1 MRSSRVIWMAGT
13 TALVVSLVIVTSPPV
28 LADGTADAWNDGATV
43 GGSAEGQ
50 VTTGGE
56 PAQPVSS
63 KRSASRRPNPC
74 NFSILDGEDAAAA
87 EGFANSGWS
96 SAKEGEGPGKWYR
109 KVCTDEQGQSK
120 GTVVWVA
127 DREAVDPMVLA
138 EQAAERVAIPEPS
151 ANLNPSPAQNQI
163 VNLATLLWIDPA
175 QWQPVTTSA
184 SAAGVTAN
192 VAARP
197 LRVEWDMGNGDT
209 VTCEGPG
216 TPYNPSTPDVTPD
229 GACLYTY
236 RRSSATA
243 PSGAFTVT
251 ATAVW
256 EVSLEAEG
264 APGGGSLGLSRRS
277 TSFPIRVAEIQAV
290 NQ

>member
-1 MRSSRVIWMAGT
+1 MAGA
-13 TALVVSLVIVTSPPV
+13 TALVVSLVVTSQPV

-43 GGSAEGQ
+43 GGSAQGQ

-56 PAQPVSS
+56 PALPASS
-63 KRSASRRPNPC
+63 KRSANRRPNPC
-74 NFSILDGEDAAAA
+74 SFSILEGEDAAAA

-96 SAKEGEGPGKWYR
+96 SAKQGEGPGKWYR
-109 KVCTDEQGQSK
+109 KVCTDEQGQSR

-127 DREAVDPMVLA
+127 DRESVDPVVLA
-138 EQAAERVAIPEPS
+138 EQAAERVAVPEPS
-151 ANLNPSPAQNQI
+151 VNLNPSLAQNQI
-163 VNLATLLWIDPA
+163 VNLATVLWIDPA

-216 TPYNPSTPDVTPD
+216 TPFDPSAPDVTPD
-229 GACLYTY
+229 DACLYTY

-243 PSGAFTVT
+243 PNGAFTVT
-251 ATAVW
+251 ATTVW
-256 EVSLEAEG
+256 EVSWDAEG

>member
-1 MRSSRVIWMAGT
+1 VR
-13 TALVVSLVIVTSPPV
+13 SLVTGVVAAATVATVFAVAIAGP
-28 LADGTADAWNDGATV
+28 AMGDGTADAWNDGESV
-43 GGSAEGQ
+43 GGSAQGQ
-50 VTTGGE
+50 LTTGGE
-56 PAQPVSS
+56 PARPTSS
-63 KRSASRRPNPC
+63 NRRRSGKSNPC
-74 NFSILDGEDAAAA
+74 AFSQLEGEDAAAA

-96 SAKEGEGPGKWYR
+96 SAKQGEGPGKWYR

-127 DREAVDPMVLA
+127 DREAVEPVVLA

-151 ANLNPSPAQNQI
+151 VNLNPSSAQDQI
-163 VNLATLLWIDPA
+163 VNLATVLWVDSG

-197 LRVEWDMGNGDT
+197 LRVEWDMGNGDN

-216 TPYNPSTPDVTPD
+216 MPYDPSSPDASLSD
-229 GACLYTY
+229 DACQYTY
-236 RRSSATA
+236 RRSSAA
-243 PSGAFTVT
+243 EPNGAFTVT
-251 ATAVW
+251 ATTVW
-256 EVSLEAEG
+256 EVSWDAEG

-277 TSFPIRVAEIQAV
+277 TSFPVRVAEIQAV